1 MKRHIILILLLAC
14 TATFAFGAAQKEA
27 TTSVFRA
34 AMTTN
39 PLSLDEGFSSTT
51 ATRQTSAYI
60 FETLFTF
67 GDAYDIIPQLVDTYT
82 VSADRLVYDMQL
94 RKGIKFHNGKEMTAE
109 DVKASFDRFVTGTH
123 LAGATFKEVK
133 SLEITGPYSIRF
145 TLGAPITLLESLA
158 LPPRMIIIPKEIA
171 EKNKTNELR
180 GADVIGTGPYKLGE
194 WLPDVHVKFLKFT
207 DYVPDSRYDKATG
220 LGGKRI
226 AMFDEIFFLPVPEAE
241 SRIAGLETGE
251 FDFAESIPVTS
262 YSRISKNSNVIS
274 SIVKPRW
281 SILVELN
288 HAEPPMNNLDFRKA
302 LVHAL
307 DMGKVLQA
315 VSSGVGTFVRLDPSL
330 FAEEQAY
337 FTTIGSGGIYNNQD
351 LAKVKEYL
359 AKAGYKGEQITYLVN
374 KDFDWMYK
382 ACISLS
388 EQWQAAGINV
398 KLEFYDWASQIKK
411 AQSLKG
417 WHINQTGW
425 SPRLDPAV
433 VISSFKSGL
442 VTSYNYANPKM
453 DKLLDDIRI
462 GNDFTVRKSIWDQI
476 QKLVWDDIAN
486 IKIGD
491 YFELEAINKKYQG
504 FTSFYV
510 IPRFWNVSAK

>member
-1 MKRHIILILLLAC
+1 MVL
-14 TATFAFGAAQKEA
+14 FGAAQQEA
-27 TTSVFRA
+27 QKSVFRA

-39 PLSLDEGFSSTT
+39 PLSLDEGYSSTT
-51 ATRQTSAYI
+51 ATRQASAYL

-67 GDAYDIIPQLVDTYT
+67 GDGYEIIPQLVDTYT
-82 VSADRLVYDMQL
+82 VSADRLVYDLNL
-94 RKGIKFHNGKEMTAE
+94 RKGIKFHNGKEMTAD
-109 DVKASFDRFVTGTH
+109 DVKASFDRFVNGTH

-133 SLEITGPYSIRF
+133 SLEVTGAYSVRF
-145 TLGAPITLLESLA
+145 TLTSPITLLESLA

-171 EKNKTNELR
+171 EKYMGSEIR
-180 GADVIGTGPYKLGE
+180 GADLIGTGPYKLIE
-194 WLPDVHVKFLKFT
+194 WLPDVHVKFEKFA
-207 DYVPDSRYDKATG
+207 DYVPDTRYQGSMG
-220 LGGKRI
+220 LGGKKV
-226 AMFDEIFFLPVPEAE
+226 AHFDELYFLPVPEAE

-262 YSRISKNSNVIS
+262 YNRVKDNTNVAV

-288 HAEPPMNNLDFRKA
+288 PGNPPMNNLDFRRA
-302 LVHAL
+302 LVYAL
-307 DMGKVLQA
+307 DMNKVLQA
-315 VSSGVGTFVRLDPSL
+315 VSSGVSTFVRLDPSL

-337 FTTIGSGGIYNNQD
+337 FTKAGSEGLYQSQD
-351 LAKVKEYL
+351 LNKVKELL
-359 AKAGYKGEQITYLVN
+359 AKAGYKGEPITYLVN

-411 AQSLKG
+411 AQSLQG

-442 VTSYNYANPKM
+442 VTSYNYSNPKM

-462 GNDFTVRKSIWDQI
+462 GNDFATRKSIWDQI
-476 QKLVWDDIAN
+476 QKLVWDDVVN

-491 YFELEAINKKYQG
+491 YFELEAISSKYDG
-504 FTSFYV
+504 FKSFYV
-510 IPRFWNVSAK
+510 IPRFWNVTKK